1 MPPCLA
7 APLASHS
14 KRLLAAAL
22 TTTMRLLAAALT
34 LASTHA
40 VHDIVDLYAKPDTS
54 MRTQLGAHFQDGH
67 PVNALVVFHLEGCVF
82 CEITMGTMLYDTT
95 HDGALNATGIQ
106 PFKLLVD
113 AEGTPNGTFTFCSGS
128 ADCVAQ
134 SKKVLGV
141 DPAALTSFPTTYYYD
156 AAGAASDV
164 SDTKCGIAVRRDG
177 PAGCAPATAEACA
190 PAANDLS
197 NWVSNAAT
205 KDAETDCAAASPA
218 WERCAKKN

>member
-1 MPPCLA
+1 
-7 APLASHS
+7 
-14 KRLLAAAL
+14 
-22 TTTMRLLAAALT
+22 MRLLAAALT

-134 SKKVLGV
+134 SKKILGV
-141 DPAALTSFPTTYYYD
+141 DPAALTSFPTTYYYRERRVRHEVRHRR
-156 AAGAASDV
+156 APGRPGGLRAGDGRGVRARGQRPEQLGLQRGDEERDDGLRRRVARL
-164 SDTKCGIAVRRDG
+164 GAVREEKLAR
-177 PAGCAPATAEACA
+177 
-190 PAANDLS
+190 
-197 NWVSNAAT
+197 
-205 KDAETDCAAASPA
+205 
-218 WERCAKKN
+218 RQR

>member
-14 KRLLAAAL
+14 K
-22 TTTMRLLAAALT
+22 RLLAAALT

-141 DPAALTSFPTTYYYD
+141 DPAALTSFPTTYYY
-156 AAGAASDV
+156 V

-177 PAGCAPATAEACA
+177 PAGCAPATAAACA

-197 NWVSNAAT
+197 NWVCNAAT

>member
-1 MPPCLA
+1 
-7 APLASHS
+7 
-14 KRLLAAAL
+14 
-22 TTTMRLLAAALT
+22 MRLLAAALT

-134 SKKVLGV
+134 SKKILGV
-141 DPAALTSFPTTYYYD
+141 DPAALTSFPTTAITD
-156 AAGAASDV
+156 GRRRGDV
-164 SDTKCGIAVRRDG
+164 RHGCGIAVRRDG
-177 PAGCAPATAEACA
+177 PAGCAPATAAACA

-197 NWVSNAAT
+197 NWRAGS
-205 KDAETDCAAASPA
+205 
-218 WERCAKKN
+218 R

>member
-1 MPPCLA
+1 
-7 APLASHS
+7 
-14 KRLLAAAL
+14 
-22 TTTMRLLAAALT
+22 MRLLAAALT

-113 AEGTPNGTFTFCSGS
+113 AEGAPNGTFTFCSGS
-128 ADCVAQ
+128 ALRRAVE
-134 SKKVLGV
+134 KILGV
-141 DPAALTSFPTTYYYD
+141 DPAALRPSRRPLRGGRRRERV
-156 AAGAASDV
+156 A
-164 SDTKCGIAVRRDG
+164 KCGIAVRR
-177 PAGCAPATAEACA
+177 TARR
-190 PAANDLS
+190 AARRRRPRR
-197 NWVSNAAT
+197 ARPRPT
-205 KDAETDCAAASPA
+205 T
-218 WERCAKKN
+218 